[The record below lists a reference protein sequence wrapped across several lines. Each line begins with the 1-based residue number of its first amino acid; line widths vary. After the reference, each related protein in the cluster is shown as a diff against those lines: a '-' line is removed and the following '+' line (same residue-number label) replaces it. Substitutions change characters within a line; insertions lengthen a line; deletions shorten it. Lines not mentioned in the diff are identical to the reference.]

1 MGPYEIVS
9 ISNNGSNVFLND
21 KYSHFMKK
29 SVPAGHLVMFHPN
42 SVYRADAKSKVFC
55 ESEKISLVSK
65 VDMNV
70 DSTDTEMGKIL
81 VDHVNKHWPC
91 HL

>member
-29 SVPAGHLVMFHPN
+29 SVPAGHLFMFHPN